1 MSLKEQLMVDL
12 KTSMKNKDT
21 IRKNTITLIRAAIKQ
36 KEVDER
42 NETSDEDI
50 LTLISKQ
57 LKERRGSM
65 EDFEKASRNDLVEQ
79 TRLEIDILLDYLP
92 KQLTEKEV
100 EKIVS
105 ETIDELKATSMKEIG
120 IIMKTVMPKV
130 QGRADGNMINKI
142 ARELLNK

>member
-50 LTLISKQ
+50 LTIISKQ

>member
-50 LTLISKQ
+50 LTIISKQ

-130 QGRADGNMINKI
+130 QGRADGNMINKVVK
-142 ARELLNK
+142 ELLNK